1 MNNITTYAR
10 HRIEDINRFRSAGYR
25 MVDNPVSPHLMLES
39 FLGCLLFGTLS
50 KMGTFSRGD
59 IIHIGTDKRMLDISD
74 TFYCDVSIFFDAH
87 TRLMT
92 IIDKVISLEIT
103 ARPSKAFLAWEHA
116 LKARLPSAKEDQR
129 KISLAVNKF

>member
-1 MNNITTYAR
+1 MNNTTTYAR

-50 KMGTFSRGD
+50 KMKTFSRGN
-59 IIHIGTDKRMLDISD
+59 IIHIGIDSRMLDICD
-74 TFYCDVSIFFDAH
+74 TCYCEASIFFDVH

-92 IIDKVISLEIT
+92 IVDRVVNFEIT